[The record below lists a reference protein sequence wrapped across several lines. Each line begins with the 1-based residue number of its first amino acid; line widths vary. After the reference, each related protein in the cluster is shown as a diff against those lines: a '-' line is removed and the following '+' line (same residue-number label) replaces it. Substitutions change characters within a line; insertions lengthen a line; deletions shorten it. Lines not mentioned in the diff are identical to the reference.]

1 MATVMVMVMVM
12 ERLIRRMI
20 DPGCPSVNDKQAKI
34 SNINMHRVR
43 EFCD

>member
-1 MATVMVMVMVM
+1 MAMAMAMVMVM

-20 DPGCPSVNDKQAKI
+20 DRGCPSVDEKQAKI

-43 EFCD
+43 GFCD